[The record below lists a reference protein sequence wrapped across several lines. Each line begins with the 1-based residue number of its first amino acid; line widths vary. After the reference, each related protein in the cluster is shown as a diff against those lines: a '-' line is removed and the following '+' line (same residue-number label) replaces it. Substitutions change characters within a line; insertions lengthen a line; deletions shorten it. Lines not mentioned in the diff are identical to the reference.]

1 MGDSRASRSIRR
13 RRGDTASRSPP
24 AGSPPAA
31 RDCGGPGAREFAAA
45 VRAPVVGE
53 APSPASIKDSDA
65 VVTSNASRK
74 EVRSVGWLATPS
86 EGGRPRNRD
95 DLAGLRDTERTD
107 RRFLIPGHPHLAGP
121 SSRGTLI
128 PGSCTR
134 RPRRSSAG
142 TTVAPRVKARR
153 STFRLAASA
162 SRRQRALLPEGRRGG
177 VLERGTLPPAQR
189 RRVIVQAR
197 RRSSRRPHPDAFGSN
212 PIAACR
218 AAVPPRGIVIV
229 LHRSGPTRIRA
240 TSVI

>member
-107 RRFLIPGHPHLAGP
+107 RRFLIPGHPHLGGP

-128 PGSCTR
+128 PGDPHPGGPSSRGAARVVPAAR
-134 RPRRSSAG
+134 RRGRPWLRGSRRVVRLSGSPPPPPDGSVRCSRRDGVAASWNVERFPRRS
-142 TTVAPRVKARR
+142 
-153 STFRLAASA
+153 
-162 SRRQRALLPEGRRGG
+162 GG
-177 VLERGTLPPAQR
+177 A
-189 RRVIVQAR
+189 
-197 RRSSRRPHPDAFGSN
+197 
-212 PIAACR
+212 
-218 AAVPPRGIVIV
+218 
-229 LHRSGPTRIRA
+229 
-240 TSVI
+240 